1 MASAERLDG
10 DVLAARLRQDL
21 KTRVAGLRARGVDP
35 AMATVLVGD
44 NPASLSYV
52 GRKHADCAEIGIAA
66 TDIRLPAATGR
77 QHLLAEIARL
87 NADPATHGFLV
98 QLPLPDGRDE
108 AAALEAVDPGKD
120 MDGLHPVNLGR
131 LLAGRPGL
139 LPCTPAGV
147 LALLNHNDVPLAGR
161 HVVVIGRGALAG
173 RHVVV
178 IGRGTL
184 VGRPLAMLLSMPGI
198 DATVTLAHSRTPDL
212 AGLTRQADVI
222 VSAAGRPDLVRAEM
236 VRPGAAVVGV
246 GITYVDGK
254 MVSDVADDAAS
265 VARWVT
271 PRHGSVGSLTRAMLL
286 KNLVDIAEGV
296 AG

>member
-21 KTRVAGLRARGVDP
+21 KTRVAGLRARGVVP

-66 TDIRLPAATGR
+66 RDIRLPATTDR
-77 QHLLAEIARL
+77 QELLAGIARL
-87 NADPATHGFLV
+87 NADPATQGFLV
-98 QLPLPDGRDE
+98 QLPLPAGLDE
-108 AAALEAVDPGKD
+108 AEALEAVDPGKD

-147 LALLNHNDVPLAGR
+147 LALLNHHDVPLAGR
-161 HVVVIGRGALAG
+161 HVVVIGRGAL
-173 RHVVV
+173 
-178 IGRGTL
+178 
-184 VGRPLAMLLSMPGI
+184 VGRPLAMLLSMPGV

-212 AGLTRQADVI
+212 ASLTRQADVV
-222 VSAAGRPDLVRAEM
+222 VSAAGRTDLVTAAM

-246 GITYVDGK
+246 GITYLDGQ
-254 MVSDVADDAAS
+254 MVSDVADDVAE

-286 KNLVDIAEGV
+286 KNLLDIAEGV

>member
-21 KTRVAGLRARGVDP
+21 KTRVAGLRARGVVP

-66 TDIRLPAATGR
+66 RDIRLPATTDR
-77 QHLLAEIARL
+77 QELLAGIARL

-98 QLPLPDGRDE
+98 QLPLPAGLDE
-108 AAALEAVDPGKD
+108 AEALEAVDPGKD

-147 LALLNHNDVPLAGR
+147 LALLNHHDVPLAGR
-161 HVVVIGRGALAG
+161 HVVVIGRGAL
-173 RHVVV
+173 
-178 IGRGTL
+178 
-184 VGRPLAMLLSMPGI
+184 VGRPLAMLLSMPGV

-212 AGLTRQADVI
+212 ASLTRQADVV
-222 VSAAGRPDLVRAEM
+222 VSAAGRTDLVTAAM

-246 GITYVDGK
+246 GITYLDGQ
-254 MVSDVADDAAS
+254 MVSDIADDVAE

-286 KNLVDIAEGV
+286 KNLLDIAEGV

>member
-1 MASAERLDG
+1 MALAERLDG

-21 KTRVAGLRARGVDP
+21 KTRVADLRARGVVP

-66 TDIRLPAATGR
+66 RDIRLPATTDR
-77 QHLLAEIARL
+77 RELLAEISRL

-98 QLPLPDGRDE
+98 QLPLPDGLDE
-108 AAALEAVDPGKD
+108 AEALEAVDPGKD

-147 LALLNHNDVPLAGR
+147 LALLNHHDVPLAGR
-161 HVVVIGRGALAG
+161 HVVVIGRGAL
-173 RHVVV
+173 
-178 IGRGTL
+178 
-184 VGRPLAMLLSMPGI
+184 VGRPLAMLLSMPGV

-212 AGLTRQADVI
+212 ASLTRQADVI
-222 VSAAGRPDLVRAEM
+222 VSAAGRTDLVTAAM

-246 GITYVDGK
+246 GITYLDGQ
-254 MVSDVADDAAS
+254 MVSDIADDVAE

-286 KNLVDIAEGV
+286 KNLLDIAEGV

>member
-108 AAALEAVDPGKD
+108 EAALEAVDPGKD

-147 LALLNHNDVPLAGR
+147 LALLNDNDVP
-161 HVVVIGRGALAG
+161 LAG

-254 MVSDVADDAAS
+254 MVSDVADDVAS

>member
-21 KTRVAGLRARGVDP
+21 KTRVAGLRARGVVP

-66 TDIRLPAATGR
+66 RDIRLPATTDR
-77 QHLLAEIARL
+77 RELLAEISRL

-98 QLPLPDGRDE
+98 QLPLPDGLDE
-108 AAALEAVDPGKD
+108 AEALEAVDPGKD

-147 LALLNHNDVPLAGR
+147 LALLNHHDVPLAGR
-161 HVVVIGRGALAG
+161 HVVVIGRGAL
-173 RHVVV
+173 
-178 IGRGTL
+178 
-184 VGRPLAMLLSMPGI
+184 VGRPLAMLLSMPGV

-222 VSAAGRPDLVRAEM
+222 VSAAGRTDLVTAAM

-246 GITYVDGK
+246 GITYLDGQ
-254 MVSDVADDAAS
+254 MVSDIADDVAG

-286 KNLVDIAEGV
+286 KNLVDIADEK

>member
-21 KTRVAGLRARGVDP
+21 KTRVAGLRARGVVP

-66 TDIRLPAATGR
+66 RDIRLPATTDR
-77 QHLLAEIARL
+77 QELLAGIARL

-98 QLPLPDGRDE
+98 QLPLPAGLDE
-108 AAALEAVDPGKD
+108 AEALEAVDPGKD

-147 LALLNHNDVPLAGR
+147 LALLNHHDVPLAGR
-161 HVVVIGRGALAG
+161 HVVVIGRGAL
-173 RHVVV
+173 
-178 IGRGTL
+178 
-184 VGRPLAMLLSMPGI
+184 VGRPLAMLLSMPGV

-212 AGLTRQADVI
+212 ASLTRQADVI
-222 VSAAGRPDLVRAEM
+222 VSAAGRTDLVTAAM

-246 GITYVDGK
+246 GITYLDGQ
-254 MVSDVADDAAS
+254 MVSDIADDVAE

-286 KNLVDIAEGV
+286 KNLLDIAEGV

>member
-21 KTRVAGLRARGVDP
+21 KTRVAGLRARGVIP

-66 TDIRLPAATGR
+66 RDIRLPATTDR
-77 QHLLAEIARL
+77 RELLAEISRL

-98 QLPLPDGRDE
+98 QLPLPAGLDE
-108 AAALEAVDPGKD
+108 AEALEAVDPGKD

-147 LALLNHNDVPLAGR
+147 LALLNHHDVPLAGR
-161 HVVVIGRGALAG
+161 HVVVIGRGA
-173 RHVVV
+173 
-178 IGRGTL
+178 L

-212 AGLTRQADVI
+212 ASLTRQADVV
-222 VSAAGRPDLVRAEM
+222 VSAAGRTDLVTAAM
-236 VRPGAAVVGV
+236 VRPGVAVVGV
-246 GITYVDGK
+246 GITYLDGQ
-254 MVSDVADDAAS
+254 MVSDVADDVAE

-286 KNLVDIAEGV
+286 KNLLDIAEGV

>member
-10 DVLAARLRQDL
+10 DALAARLRQDL
-21 KTRVAGLRARGVDP
+21 KHRAAGLRARGVSP

-66 TDIRLPAATGR
+66 NDIRLPATTGR
-77 QHLLAEIARL
+77 RELLAQIARL
-87 NADPATHGFLV
+87 NADPPTHGFLV
-98 QLPLPDGRDE
+98 QLPLPAGLDE
-108 AAALEAVDPGKD
+108 TEALEAVAPGKD

-139 LPCTPAGV
+139 PPCTPAGV
-147 LALLNHNDVPLAGR
+147 LTLLRHHDVPLAGR
-161 HVVVIGRGALAG
+161 HVVVIGRGAL
-173 RHVVV
+173 
-178 IGRGTL
+178 
-184 VGRPLAMLLSMPGI
+184 VGRPLAMLLSMPGV
-198 DATVTLAHSRTPDL
+198 DATVTLAHSRSENL

-222 VSAAGRPDLVRAEM
+222 VSAAGKPDLVTAAM

-246 GITYVDGK
+246 GITYVDGR
-254 MVSDVADDAAS
+254 MVSDIADDVAT

-286 KNLVDIAEGV
+286 KNLLDIAEG
-296 AG
+296 AIR

>member
-21 KTRVAGLRARGVDP
+21 KTRVAGLRARGVVP

-66 TDIRLPAATGR
+66 RDIRLPATTDR
-77 QHLLAEIARL
+77 QELLAGVARL

-98 QLPLPDGRDE
+98 QLPLPDGLDE
-108 AAALEAVDPGKD
+108 AEALEAVDPGKD

-147 LALLNHNDVPLAGR
+147 LALLNHHDVPLAGR
-161 HVVVIGRGALAG
+161 HVVVIGRGAL
-173 RHVVV
+173 
-178 IGRGTL
+178 
-184 VGRPLAMLLSMPGI
+184 VGRPLAMLLSMPGV

-212 AGLTRQADVI
+212 ASLTRQADVI
-222 VSAAGRPDLVRAEM
+222 VSAAGRTDLVTAAM

-246 GITYVDGK
+246 GITYLDGQ
-254 MVSDVADDAAS
+254 MVSDIADDVAE

-286 KNLVDIAEGV
+286 KNLLDIAEGV

>member
-1 MASAERLDG
+1 MAPAERLDG

-21 KTRVAGLRARGVDP
+21 KQRVAGLKARGVAP

-44 NPASLSYV
+44 NPASLSYI

-66 TDIRLPAATGR
+66 NDIRLPATTDRR
-77 QHLLAEIARL
+77 QLLAGISRL

-98 QLPLPDGRDE
+98 QLPLPAGLDE

-147 LALLNHNDVPLAGR
+147 LALLSHHGVPLSGR
-161 HVVVIGRGALAG
+161 HVVVIGRGA
-173 RHVVV
+173 
-178 IGRGTL
+178 L

-198 DATVTLAHSRTPDL
+198 DATVTLAHSRTPEL
-212 AGLTRQADVI
+212 AGLARQADVI
-222 VSAAGRPDLVRAEM
+222 VSAAGKPDLVTAAM

-246 GITYVDGK
+246 GITYADGQ
-254 MVSDVADDAAS
+254 MVSDIADDVAE

-286 KNLVDIAEGV
+286 KNLVDIAEGTIR
-296 AG
+296 

>member
-21 KTRVAGLRARGVDP
+21 KTRVAGLRARGGVP

-66 TDIRLPAATGR
+66 RDIRLPATTDR
-77 QHLLAEIARL
+77 RELLAEISRL

-98 QLPLPDGRDE
+98 QLPLPDGLDE
-108 AAALEAVDPGKD
+108 AEALEAVDPGKD

-147 LALLNHNDVPLAGR
+147 LALLNHHDVPLAGR
-161 HVVVIGRGALAG
+161 HVVVIGRGAL
-173 RHVVV
+173 
-178 IGRGTL
+178 
-184 VGRPLAMLLSMPGI
+184 VGRPLAMLLSMPGV

-212 AGLTRQADVI
+212 AGLTRQADII
-222 VSAAGRPDLVRAEM
+222 VSAAGRTDLVTAAM

-246 GITYVDGK
+246 GITYLDGQ
-254 MVSDVADDAAS
+254 MVSDIADDVAD

-286 KNLVDIAEGV
+286 KNLLDIAEGV

>member
-1 MASAERLDG
+1 MALAERLDG

-21 KTRVAGLRARGVDP
+21 KTRVAGLRARGVVP

-66 TDIRLPAATGR
+66 RDIRLPATTDR
-77 QHLLAEIARL
+77 QELLAGIARL

-98 QLPLPDGRDE
+98 QLPLPAGLDE
-108 AAALEAVDPGKD
+108 AEALEAVDPGKD

-147 LALLNHNDVPLAGR
+147 LALLNHHDVPLAGR
-161 HVVVIGRGALAG
+161 HVVVIGRGAL
-173 RHVVV
+173 
-178 IGRGTL
+178 
-184 VGRPLAMLLSMPGI
+184 VGRPLAMLLSMPGV

-212 AGLTRQADVI
+212 ASLTRQADVV
-222 VSAAGRPDLVRAEM
+222 VSAAGRTDLVTAAM

-246 GITYVDGK
+246 GITYLDGQ
-254 MVSDVADDAAS
+254 MVSDVADDVAD

-286 KNLVDIAEGV
+286 KNLLDIAEGV

>member
-161 HVVVIGRGALAG
+161 HVVVIGRG
-173 RHVVV
+173 
-178 IGRGTL
+178 TL

>member
-21 KTRVAGLRARGVDP
+21 KARVAGLRARGVVP

-66 TDIRLPAATGR
+66 RDIRLPATTDR
-77 QHLLAEIARL
+77 QELLAGIARL
-87 NADPATHGFLV
+87 NADPAIQGFLV
-98 QLPLPDGRDE
+98 QLPLPAGLDE
-108 AAALEAVDPGKD
+108 AEALEAVDPGKD

-147 LALLNHNDVPLAGR
+147 LALLNHHDVPLAGR
-161 HVVVIGRGALAG
+161 HVVVIGRGAL
-173 RHVVV
+173 
-178 IGRGTL
+178 
-184 VGRPLAMLLSMPGI
+184 VGQPLAMLLSMPGV

-222 VSAAGRPDLVRAEM
+222 VSAAGRTDLVTAAM

-246 GITYVDGK
+246 GITYLDGQ
-254 MVSDVADDAAS
+254 MVSDIADDVAG

-286 KNLVDIAEGV
+286 KNLLDIAEGV